1 MNNITPEL
9 IVSVTIQLVSIGIF
23 IGIFKTSLA
32 FMQEQIKDL
41 KDEMH
46 RYNSVL
52 ARLAVAENSISSA
65 HKRIDGLEDKE

>member
-9 IVSVTIQLVSIGIF
+9 VISVTIQLISIGIF
-23 IGIFKTSLA
+23 IGMFKTSLS

>member
-9 IVSVTIQLVSIGIF
+9 IISVTIQLISIGIF
-23 IGIFKTSLA
+23 IGMFKTSLA

>member
-9 IVSVTIQLVSIGIF
+9 IISVTIQLISIGIF
-23 IGIFKTSLA
+23 IGMFKTSLA

-41 KDEMH
+41 KNEMH